1 MRRDFITFRSITPA
15 QQAQRVLW
23 RAGVDAVLSRT
34 PRALEQMGCG
44 YCLRL
49 WTQDVRPALEALRTA
64 QVPLRKV
71 YLQARDGQLEEWNP

>member
-1 MRRDFITFRSITPA
+1 MRKDFITFRSITPA

-49 WTQDVRPALEALRTA
+49 YPEHTQQAVHLLRQA
-64 QVPLRKV
+64 GIQFRKIYSEENGLV
-71 YLQARDGQLEEWNP
+71 EEQL